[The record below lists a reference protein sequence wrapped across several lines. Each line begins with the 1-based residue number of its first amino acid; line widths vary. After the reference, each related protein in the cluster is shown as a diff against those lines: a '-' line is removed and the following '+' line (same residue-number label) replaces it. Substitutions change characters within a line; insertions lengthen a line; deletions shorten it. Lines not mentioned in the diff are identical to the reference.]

1 MYFVFQF
8 LLIDAS
14 HSLWYLGESVDV
26 APGENI
32 DVNVKIYWCDD
43 E

>member
-1 MYFVFQF
+1 MRHIPYD
-8 LLIDAS
+8 I
-14 HSLWYLGESVDV
+14 LGESVDV

-32 DVNVKIYWCDD
+32 DVNVKICWCDD